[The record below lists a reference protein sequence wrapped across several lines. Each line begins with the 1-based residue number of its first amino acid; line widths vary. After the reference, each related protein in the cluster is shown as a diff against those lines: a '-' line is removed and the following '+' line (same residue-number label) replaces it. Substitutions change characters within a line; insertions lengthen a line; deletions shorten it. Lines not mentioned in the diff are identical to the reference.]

1 MKKIELIREGV
12 KRGFFQENNRPEDV
26 LDCGIHSGRKFEDVY
41 LHHESYVKWVL
52 ELKHPHM
59 WSSRCFRYF
68 LMRLMDL
75 ERILKGGR
83 EQDQKMREA
92 RLEMS
97 ESLGGGNGFGGRE
110 FGGIHFHWKLKQLF
124 FFIRGGLI
132 SLCSYSFW
140 RRSNYFFSS

>member
-97 ESLGGGNGFGGRE
+97 ESLVEEMALEEENLVEYTSTGNLSSCFFYSEGG
-110 FGGIHFHWKLKQLF
+110 
-124 FFIRGGLI
+124 
-132 SLCSYSFW
+132 
-140 RRSNYFFSS
+140 